1 MSTQGSQTWQ
11 KWWEWHVK
19 NRILVLGGQMKGPA
33 TPLPVGEPPTPRRR
47 PWLLHLGASALSPAR
62 PSLASVS
69 PLLYSHFPFLRLFKV
84 KRKVICSCGSS
95 FREVVTQG
103 PLEASSNVAAGPVRD
118 SHRPSITSVL
128 TILTLQS
135 QPRGLDVS
143 GGALQW
149 WLQNF
154 IWEKLSLVQGLG

>member
-11 KWWEWHVK
+11 KLWEWHVK
-19 NRILVLGGQMKGPA
+19 NRILVLGGLMKGPA

-69 PLLYSHFPFLRLFKV
+69 PLLYSHFPFLPLFKV

-103 PLEASSNVAAGPVRD
+103 PLEASSTVRESPAQHHFRAD
-118 SHRPSITSVL
+118 NSDTTVPAKGTWCVRHF
-128 TILTLQS
+128 
-135 QPRGLDVS
+135 S
-143 GGALQW
+143 GGSRILYGR
-149 WLQNF
+149 
-154 IWEKLSLVQGLG
+154 SLA

>member
-1 MSTQGSQTWQ
+1 M
-11 KWWEWHVK
+11 
-19 NRILVLGGQMKGPA
+19 
-33 TPLPVGEPPTPRRR
+33 
-47 PWLLHLGASALSPAR
+47 
-62 PSLASVS
+62 
-69 PLLYSHFPFLRLFKV
+69 
-84 KRKVICSCGSS
+84 
-95 FREVVTQG
+95 TQG
-103 PLEASSNVAAGPVRD
+103 PLEASSTVRD